1 MANNSIIAPNEF
13 LPDENDKM
21 FSSQRVQEQVFR
33 LNQLAKLGGGE
44 DWEGY
49 QKKEEETGIPAIY
62 HAFSKERRN
71 VNEVHVPPGAVNEDN
86 AELLE
91 SMPPADAAQIGFDK
105 VTLDALAEYGRR
117 RKFYGQMLDAQVEQ
131 MSAGEQWQSFGSGK
145 FATAGMDAPEDIT
158 PENYGDNLSKMA
170 RAIREADG
178 VDEVE
183 ARLRAERLMQVAG
196 HKRTPEEQTYLDGA
210 YARIQN
216 GESIDTILAEDAFNK
231 SPYLSRMLQLYDN
244 TLRRTAMMT
253 QAVIGEVYGGEQWE
267 KFSDKE
273 KGYALDALR
282 QSFPGLPWLHDVSP
296 AMIGEKTLAGG
307 GLQWE
312 NLANIMGAVTIGKA
326 IIESFNPFSDGNPL
340 YMGGGALKTNRYYYN
355 RMIDAARP
363 SSLAFDIGQGAIDSL
378 AFLVNIGFGGFAAG
392 TEKLLETI
400 TWRTALPTL
409 GKVFGINA
417 LHALKGGKYGAYAI
431 NALVQ
436 GIGENMTA
444 AEANPVVVYDGSTG
458 MKVELNDGDA
468 DSMFNNIVLAFG
480 RNYLAQAISVGTE
493 GVGGVIDGLVTL
505 PKGAKKFLLQK
516 ILGNLSPKVMA
527 RTQDMLGRFGING
540 MTGEFFEELLEDY
553 LQPAK
558 DRMLELVGADALSTH
573 QTPQSWASP
582 GRWALTT
589 AGVLYAMR
597 APFSAVS
604 TATVISD
611 YARGK
616 IAFEQ
621 VLNEAGVGEGSKPT
635 DKDQSAVS
643 GHAQRAMHVVNG
655 RVHFVPSVGVEAVY
669 AKHPDVAEKIRPII
683 HDDGTGTMAVNSFE
697 AGEMMRNNP
706 ETVNAMRE
714 VLECTTSVKNLS
726 VEDARAAL
734 QVYGDR
740 VQFVSDVAGAVKLGI
755 EAMPDSSRRRR
766 ISGGNSYAIAQMV
779 ACFAD
784 VLLGRDFE
792 LLPPDAKAARK
803 EEVIKAISGLTASD
817 ADALS
822 SAVPVEERKGFNIGE
837 AYDNLVALRNAT
849 ADFADAT
856 GMDVSPSVMN
866 AAEAAVALQ
875 DATED
880 TADLDVKL
888 NDAVAAMLMAG
899 LNGRPMMRVGNM
911 ALRVR
916 EVKGEADN
924 SPATFRAEIQ
934 FLKPD
939 TAKADRRRTP
949 DANGVLVLGE
959 ADTYDKA
966 VAIISTDAELRDDI
980 RTRLAEATEA
990 TKAWRNAVNAGLYT
1004 ALHGDAAMLANGDNI
1019 TIRNEGG
1026 EINLRATAPLY
1037 RNLLKAVIMQQAG
1050 RTAEEVYTETMW
1062 IGDGNGNWTMA
1073 LPRFELSDEAV
1084 NKFANG
1090 TPVTLGDIV
1099 GKNYPLFRI
1108 HPEMAALTVP
1118 VLDGDAADTVSGV
1131 PPRDAAA
1138 VREHA
1143 AGALR
1148 GDAKSRG
1155 MLAAMVYAS
1164 VADVL
1169 ERREGLQDGAI
1180 PRMMPNDDAITGEH
1194 LRDIVLR
1201 DGANGIFNQQEI
1213 DRRLIRS
1220 FAIPQEHQG
1229 NPAEYVLRL
1238 ANGAGGIDALL
1249 EKGIETNATPPELQG
1264 LTTFSEKGGLVN
1276 DYSTLIT
1283 LLKGADASTMPHE
1296 LGHWMLRVLRQFVK
1310 SGVASRQLMDAVAAI
1325 DAHLD
1330 NYARSKGAIEG
1341 TNEWESVRHEAFS
1354 ESFVKYLMTADAD
1367 ELTQGAFSQLR
1378 RQLLNTY
1385 KWMRSNS
1392 TIEPAASLNELFDS
1406 LVAAGEMFDRG
1417 EAPLSAFDADT
1428 FRAIFAEAG
1437 LLDSS
1442 NEAIGKFLDLLG
1454 IARDAQETLAGREAV
1469 NSIDR
1474 EKLTAEARQK
1484 YADSSFAK
1492 LAAALNRLGGF
1503 PVEALIEALP
1513 DTVPGEKREELRR
1526 VLHETAR
1533 RQGWAFHART
1543 AEALMREARRGEED
1557 AKAAVKAQT
1566 TRIAEMEQQLAA
1578 LENHAR
1584 EVADRPAAIRQEID
1598 SIMADVNAIAKK
1610 IEDLQSRHFPDA
1622 QRLTELQSQLDIN
1635 KKRHKPTAKLREEI
1649 DTLQKR
1655 MVRFVRKREELNY
1668 AQRRLNDK
1676 AMKASGRLERVN
1688 ASNAVAEAQAD
1699 VAQKKADIEIA
1710 RGRLAELQGALQI
1723 ARENANAARA
1733 HTGMRDVTYS
1743 ITAYH
1748 GSRADFDKFAS
1759 SFINTGEGVQ
1769 AYGHGIYFTSEEDVA
1784 RWYAEK
1790 LASPG
1795 EKRNLYKVKLF
1806 GKWWRK
1812 EKLLDW
1818 DEAMPPGQMK
1828 RLSKALRKA
1837 GNYSAALVRLVE
1849 RLEKMRTIEKELS
1862 ELGDFAGAD
1871 ALENLRDELRDV
1883 YNEVSASDIDP
1894 VELTNQI
1901 NALTQKYGA
1910 PSVRT
1915 VKDLENLIKTIE
1927 PMYRSSPKTL
1937 KDASASREARTAAK
1951 AEMGYAVRELSSA
1964 LRDIDRASRHAGDI
1978 RLNNRDTERKIDVI
1992 NALIYGDPTTLSGKE
2007 IYKALS
2013 EIMESDKAASEFL
2026 LKEAGINGI
2035 TYIGR
2040 SSGKRDYVIFDDAD
2054 IAIEDHIRYKLGG
2067 TRGGNSPADL
2077 AQMRKR
2083 AEAFAARY
2091 PGVVFHIVDHF
2102 DQLSETLRE
2111 RPQSRYMEGCV
2122 DENGEVWIVLGMV
2135 TPERLDAVCAH
2146 ETVGH
2151 VGLENFIGA
2160 GFLGFLD
2167 DVYRQHVS
2175 DMAEIRRRYGI
2186 DDAHGGVAEQRR
2198 LTREWL
2204 AHLAESLPEDR
2215 PGFWAQIVAAF
2226 RELLRSLGFDVEWSE
2241 RDLRVL
2247 LAKDAVYLRNA
2258 TAADITAQ
2266 YGESARPY
2274 PDGGALHS
2282 ISPNSDFS
2290 SQAAEDLRSL
2300 EISDQMRALRAAMDS
2315 GELPA
2320 RSFAELVDA
2329 IASFRTEADFVKE
2342 YKAAAMRDAFNH
2354 PDMTMRMKTLDSA
2367 KLNAMFEQ
2375 LALVLKQFAP
2385 NYTYSQRR
2393 QINVSRALQLI
2404 GGSTVNAIMHN
2415 RLDAEGLD
2423 GDVRLFGSI
2432 KAEANNIVMALS
2444 KIAKRAGELRKD
2456 GEPTTESLK
2465 AKARDAQLALESLN
2479 RINQFVAVA
2488 RRINR
2493 AQAMVT
2499 NFVKELRVS
2508 SLGKQR
2514 GRIDGDALNAM
2525 REILLAVTHNQNV
2538 PIDANSQRNSVGN
2551 WRKRY
2556 VSEMDAAA
2564 VESGMEPRQ
2573 WGEVCFRD
2581 DIDLQS
2587 LTIDEAQELS
2597 EFFKFI
2603 KHTGRALVDQTRLDN
2618 KEHRRS
2624 TIRQIVAE
2632 LTPDAERNNH
2642 HAMPATEERDAGLW
2656 ELLKSVCRSW
2666 DARSTSVWR
2675 YMTEHGEALNGIYR
2689 LLTEMKTREDSLRAL
2704 VYDGNGADGL
2714 NTILQDIERIASEQG
2729 VDVSSLDNS
2738 PVAFTGN
2745 DDTHSYRHWTLHEV
2759 IMATLYLGTDSGRQR
2774 LRRTINTDS
2783 AMREADLV
2791 EKYPDAV
2798 LEQIPAALPPVI
2810 LEKVNG
2816 IWAALERL
2824 NASVRDTYRKQYGYE
2839 LDLLDP
2845 VPFSVNGVQMTGGYA
2860 PIAYRYSAAA
2870 YKPGLQDK
2878 VGEGKGTDMDLFE
2891 RGRAYTPQTQ
2901 AVHKRLG
2908 ILFGHPPLALTM
2920 KTLLRYTEEAS
2931 HYASHA
2937 LGMGYILK
2945 VMRSKEVKN
2954 VFERAYGVEAYR
2966 ALEAT
2971 LLQVSAPN
2979 KYLERATTAEK
2990 YLKSTVVAAALW
3002 GNASSVLKQTAS
3014 ITVGASEVGIGNLL
3028 STMGDFL
3035 AHPREMVAKVREAS
3049 PYMRN
3054 RVNKLDDNI
3063 ANTLEQLFATGS
3075 ERILNRVQWLGYA
3088 PIGYFDMVVAGIG
3101 FTAAFRKAISDGRTP
3116 MEAKAYA
3123 EDFVKRTQGSAETLY
3138 NPQIKNT
3145 FFGRSMTMFMTAA
3158 IAQYN
3163 FLRHDMAIASKRGI
3177 ASTVSAVAFDMVVP
3191 ALICAAITM
3200 VLTPGGGG
3208 DDDDTEL
3215 EKRIARG
3222 RDEFLANLWGGIPMA
3237 NFVGDAWLTMA
3248 ASDFSGGRMN
3258 RMEYLSPLADAVGSL
3273 GRAGKLA
3280 YNGQLLAAA
3289 INLGNAI
3296 SIPANM
3302 PVIKV
3307 AERLA
3312 KYAKALHL
3320 TDPDEK
3326 PWTLREFTREAE
3338 KETR

>member
-62 HAFSKERRN
+62 HAFGKERRN

-183 ARLRAERLMQVAG
+183 AHLRAERLMQVAG

-231 SPYLSRMLQLYDN
+231 SPYLARMLQLYDN

-312 NLANIMGAVTIGKA
+312 NLANMMGAVTIGKA

-378 AFLVNIGFGGFAAG
+378 AFMLNIGVGGFAAG
-392 TEKLLETI
+392 TEKLLEKI

-417 LHALKGGKYGAYAI
+417 LHALKGGEYGAYAI

-604 TATVISD
+604 TATVIRD

-621 VLNEAGVGEGSKPT
+621 VLNEAGVGEDSKPT

-755 EAMPDSSRRRR
+755 EAMPDSPQRRR

-849 ADFADAT
+849 AGFADAT

-934 FLKPD
+934 FLNPD
-939 TAKADRRRTP
+939 TAKADRRGKP

-966 VAIISTDAELRDDI
+966 VDIISTDAELRDDI

-1037 RNLLKAVIMQQAG
+1037 RNLLKAVIMLQAG
-1050 RTAEEVYTETMW
+1050 RTAEEVYAETMW

-1090 TPVTLGDIV
+1090 TPVTLGEIV
-1099 GKNYPLFRI
+1099 GENYPLFRI
-1108 HPEMAALTVP
+1108 HPEMATLTVP

-1131 PPRDAAA
+1131 PPRAAAA

-1249 EKGIETNATPPELQG
+1249 AKGIETNATPPELQG

-1492 LAAALNRLGGF
+1492 LAVALNRLGGF

-1557 AKAAVKAQT
+1557 AKTAVKAQT

-1584 EVADRPAAIRQEID
+1584 EVAGRPAAIRQEID

-1610 IEDLQSRHFPDA
+1610 IEDLQARHFPDA

-1655 MVRFVRKREELNY
+1655 MARFVRKREELNS

-1699 VAQKKADIEIA
+1699 VEQKKADIEIA
-1710 RGRLAELQGALQI
+1710 RGRLTELQDALQV

-1733 HTGMRDVTYS
+1733 RTGVRDVTYS

-1748 GSRADFDKFAS
+1748 GSPADF
-1759 SFINTGEGVQ
+1759 
-1769 AYGHGIYFTSEEDVA
+1769 
-1784 RWYAEK
+1784 
-1790 LASPG
+1790 
-1795 EKRNLYKVKLF
+1795 
-1806 GKWWRK
+1806 
-1812 EKLLDW
+1812 
-1818 DEAMPPGQMK
+1818 
-1828 RLSKALRKA
+1828 
-1837 GNYSAALVRLVE
+1837 
-1849 RLEKMRTIEKELS
+1849 
-1862 ELGDFAGAD
+1862 
-1871 ALENLRDELRDV
+1871 
-1883 YNEVSASDIDP
+1883 
-1894 VELTNQI
+1894 
-1901 NALTQKYGA
+1901 
-1910 PSVRT
+1910 
-1915 VKDLENLIKTIE
+1915 
-1927 PMYRSSPKTL
+1927 
-1937 KDASASREARTAAK
+1937 
-1951 AEMGYAVRELSSA
+1951 
-1964 LRDIDRASRHAGDI
+1964 
-1978 RLNNRDTERKIDVI
+1978 
-1992 NALIYGDPTTLSGKE
+1992 
-2007 IYKALS
+2007 
-2013 EIMESDKAASEFL
+2013 
-2026 LKEAGINGI
+2026 
-2035 TYIGR
+2035 
-2040 SSGKRDYVIFDDAD
+2040 
-2054 IAIEDHIRYKLGG
+2054 
-2067 TRGGNSPADL
+2067 

-2102 DQLSETLRE
+2102 DQLSENLRK

-2135 TPERLDAVCAH
+2135 TPERIDAVCAH

-2151 VGLENFIGA
+2151 VGLENFLGA

-2167 DVYRQHVS
+2167 DVYRQHVG

-2226 RELLRSLGFDVEWSE
+2226 RELLRSLGFDMEWSG

-2247 LAKDAVYLRNA
+2247 LAKDAVYLRNV
-2258 TAADITAQ
+2258 AADAVKKNLKAANGIDDALMMKLRVPGAPNTATQKGQLRDSDVPHADGFMEWAGLPGNRLYADYEFLYARHPQYFKSQEEARAAVELVLAHPERVKNVQKNISFVGQDAETGKIYRIEINPKMSRRRHHIRSVFEINQAQYNKIRLSPVQVFQPLPPGERITA
-2266 YGESARPY
+2266 GDRTLDSLIRRVESH
-2274 PDGGALHS
+2274 GALHS
-2282 ISPNSDFS
+2282 ISPNPDFS

-2354 PDMTMRMKTLDSA
+2354 PDMTMRMRTLDNA
-2367 KLNAMFEQ
+2367 KINAMFEQ

-2465 AKARDAQLALESLN
+2465 VKARDAQLALESLN

-2514 GRIDGDALNAM
+2514 GRIDGDALNAL
-2525 REILLAVTHNQNV
+2525 REILLAVTHNQNI

-2603 KHTGRALVDQTRLDN
+2603 KHTGWALVDQTRLDN

-2798 LEQIPAALPPVI
+2798 LEQIPATLPPVI

-2971 LLQVSAPN
+2971 LLQVSAPD

-3028 STMGDFL
+3028 SAMGDFL

-3063 ANTLEQLFATGS
+3063 ANTLEQLFATGP
-3075 ERILNRVQWLGYA
+3075 ERIFNRVQWLGYA
-3088 PIGYFDMVVAGIG
+3088 PMGYFDMVVAGIG
-3101 FTAAFRKAISDGRTP
+3101 FTAAFRKAISEGRTP

-3163 FLRHDMAIASKRGI
+3163 FLRHDMAMASKKGI

-3200 VLTPGGGG
+3200 ALTPGGGG

-3289 INLGNAI
+3289 LNLGNAI

>member
-145 FATAGMDAPEDIT
+145 FVSAGMDAPEDIT

-183 ARLRAERLMQVAG
+183 AHLRAERLMQVAG

-231 SPYLSRMLQLYDN
+231 SPYLARMLQLYDN

-253 QAVIGEVYGGEQWE
+253 QAVVGEVYGGEQWE

-312 NLANIMGAVTIGKA
+312 NLANMMGAVTIGKA

-378 AFLVNIGFGGFAAG
+378 AFLLNIGVGGFAAG
-392 TEKLLETI
+392 TAKLLGKI

-417 LHALKGGKYGAYAI
+417 LHALKGGEYGAYAI

-540 MTGEFFEELLEDY
+540 MSGEFFEELLEDY

-558 DRMLELVGADALSTH
+558 DRLLELVGADALSTH

-597 APFSAVS
+597 APFSAIS

-755 EAMPDSSRRRR
+755 EAMPDSSQRRR
-766 ISGGNSYAIAQMV
+766 ITGGNSYAIAQMV

-803 EEVIKAISGLTASD
+803 KEVIKAISGLTASD

-822 SAVPVEERKGFNIGE
+822 AAVPVEERRGFNVGE

-849 ADFADAT
+849 AGFADAT

-934 FLKPD
+934 FLNPD
-939 TAKADRRRTP
+939 TAKADRRGTP

-1090 TPVTLGDIV
+1090 TPVTLGEIV

-1108 HPEMAALTVP
+1108 HPEMATLPVP

-1249 EKGIETNATPPELQG
+1249 EKGIETNAAPPELQG

-1392 TIEPAASLNELFDS
+1392 TIAPAASLNELFDS

-1417 EAPLSAFDADT
+1417 EAPLSAFDANT

-1533 RQGWAFHART
+1533 RQGWAFHARA
-1543 AEALMREARRGEED
+1543 AEELMREARHGAED

-1584 EVADRPAAIRQEID
+1584 EVAGRPAAIRQEID

-1610 IEDLQSRHFPDA
+1610 IEDLQARHFPDS

-1655 MVRFVRKREELNY
+1655 MARFVRKREELNS

-1699 VAQKKADIEIA
+1699 VTQKKADIEIA
-1710 RGRLAELQGALQI
+1710 RGRLTELQDALQV
-1723 ARENANAARA
+1723 ARNNANAARA
-1733 HTGMRDVTYS
+1733 RTGVRDGTY
-1743 ITAYH
+1743 
-1748 GSRADFDKFAS
+1748 
-1759 SFINTGEGVQ
+1759 
-1769 AYGHGIYFTSEEDVA
+1769 
-1784 RWYAEK
+1784 
-1790 LASPG
+1790 
-1795 EKRNLYKVKLF
+1795 
-1806 GKWWRK
+1806 
-1812 EKLLDW
+1812 
-1818 DEAMPPGQMK
+1818 
-1828 RLSKALRKA
+1828 
-1837 GNYSAALVRLVE
+1837 
-1849 RLEKMRTIEKELS
+1849 
-1862 ELGDFAGAD
+1862 
-1871 ALENLRDELRDV
+1871 
-1883 YNEVSASDIDP
+1883 
-1894 VELTNQI
+1894 
-1901 NALTQKYGA
+1901 
-1910 PSVRT
+1910 
-1915 VKDLENLIKTIE
+1915 
-1927 PMYRSSPKTL
+1927 
-1937 KDASASREARTAAK
+1937 
-1951 AEMGYAVRELSSA
+1951 
-1964 LRDIDRASRHAGDI
+1964 
-1978 RLNNRDTERKIDVI
+1978 
-1992 NALIYGDPTTLSGKE
+1992 
-2007 IYKALS
+2007 
-2013 EIMESDKAASEFL
+2013 
-2026 LKEAGINGI
+2026 GI
-2035 TYIGR
+2035 T
-2040 SSGKRDYVIFDDAD
+2040 
-2054 IAIEDHIRYKLGG
+2054 
-2067 TRGGNSPADL
+2067 
-2077 AQMRKR
+2077 
-2083 AEAFAARY
+2083 
-2091 PGVVFHIVDHF
+2091 
-2102 DQLSETLRE
+2102 
-2111 RPQSRYMEGCV
+2111 
-2122 DENGEVWIVLGMV
+2122 
-2135 TPERLDAVCAH
+2135 
-2146 ETVGH
+2146 
-2151 VGLENFIGA
+2151 
-2160 GFLGFLD
+2160 
-2167 DVYRQHVS
+2167 
-2175 DMAEIRRRYGI
+2175 
-2186 DDAHGGVAEQRR
+2186 
-2198 LTREWL
+2198 
-2204 AHLAESLPEDR
+2204 
-2215 PGFWAQIVAAF
+2215 
-2226 RELLRSLGFDVEWSE
+2226 
-2241 RDLRVL
+2241 
-2247 LAKDAVYLRNA
+2247 
-2258 TAADITAQ
+2258 
-2266 YGESARPY
+2266 
-2274 PDGGALHS
+2274 
-2282 ISPNSDFS
+2282 DFS
-2290 SQAAEDLRSL
+2290 SQVAEDLRSL

-2354 PDMTMRMKTLDSA
+2354 PDMSMRMRTLDSA

-2514 GRIDGDALNAM
+2514 GRIDGDALNAL
-2525 REILLAVTHNQNV
+2525 REILLAVTHNQNI

-2666 DARSTSVWR
+2666 DARCTSVWR

-2971 LLQVSAPN
+2971 LLQVSAPD

-3014 ITVGASEVGIGNLL
+3014 ITVGASEVGLGNLL
-3028 STMGDFL
+3028 SAMGDFL

-3063 ANTLEQLFATGS
+3063 ANTLEQLFATGP
-3075 ERILNRVQWLGYA
+3075 ERIFNRVQWLGYA
-3088 PIGYFDMVVAGIG
+3088 PMGYFDMVVAGIG
-3101 FTAAFRKAISDGRTP
+3101 FTAAFRKAISEGRTP

-3138 NPQIKNT
+3138 NQQIKNT

-3163 FLRHDMAIASKRGI
+3163 FLRHDMAMASKRGI

-3200 VLTPGGGG
+3200 ALTPGGGG

-3289 INLGNAI
+3289 LNLGNAI

>member
-231 SPYLSRMLQLYDN
+231 SPYLARMLQLYDN

-669 AKHPDVAEKIRPII
+669 AKHPDVAEKIRPIM

-726 VEDARAAL
+726 VEDARAAI

-856 GMDVSPSVMN
+856 GIDVSTSVMN

-1050 RTAEEVYTETMW
+1050 KTAEEVYTETMW

-1090 TPVTLGDIV
+1090 TPVTLGEIV

-1138 VREHA
+1138 AREHA

-1249 EKGIETNATPPELQG
+1249 EKGIETNASPPELQG

-1533 RQGWAFHART
+1533 RQGWVFHART

-1584 EVADRPAAIRQEID
+1584 EVAGRPAAIRQEID

-1655 MVRFVRKREELNY
+1655 MARFVRKREELNY

-1710 RGRLAELQGALQI
+1710 RGRLAELQDALQI

-1748 GSRADFDKFAS
+1748 G
-1759 SFINTGEGVQ
+1759 
-1769 AYGHGIYFTSEEDVA
+1769 
-1784 RWYAEK
+1784 
-1790 LASPG
+1790 
-1795 EKRNLYKVKLF
+1795 
-1806 GKWWRK
+1806 
-1812 EKLLDW
+1812 
-1818 DEAMPPGQMK
+1818 
-1828 RLSKALRKA
+1828 
-1837 GNYSAALVRLVE
+1837 
-1849 RLEKMRTIEKELS
+1849 
-1862 ELGDFAGAD
+1862 
-1871 ALENLRDELRDV
+1871 
-1883 YNEVSASDIDP
+1883 
-1894 VELTNQI
+1894 
-1901 NALTQKYGA
+1901 
-1910 PSVRT
+1910 
-1915 VKDLENLIKTIE
+1915 
-1927 PMYRSSPKTL
+1927 
-1937 KDASASREARTAAK
+1937 
-1951 AEMGYAVRELSSA
+1951 
-1964 LRDIDRASRHAGDI
+1964 
-1978 RLNNRDTERKIDVI
+1978 
-1992 NALIYGDPTTLSGKE
+1992 
-2007 IYKALS
+2007 
-2013 EIMESDKAASEFL
+2013 
-2026 LKEAGINGI
+2026 
-2035 TYIGR
+2035 
-2040 SSGKRDYVIFDDAD
+2040 
-2054 IAIEDHIRYKLGG
+2054 
-2067 TRGGNSPADL
+2067 SPADL

-2135 TPERLDAVCAH
+2135 TPERIDAVCAH

-2175 DMAEIRRRYGI
+2175 DMDEIRRRYGI

-2226 RELLRSLGFDVEWSE
+2226 RELLRSLGFDMEWSE

-2465 AKARDAQLALESLN
+2465 VKARDAQLALESLN

-2514 GRIDGDALNAM
+2514 GRIDGDALNAL

-2971 LLQVSAPN
+2971 LLQVSAPD

-3014 ITVGASEVGIGNLL
+3014 ITVGASEVGLGNLL
-3028 STMGDFL
+3028 SAMGDFL

-3163 FLRHDMAIASKRGI
+3163 FLRHDMAMASKRGI

-3200 VLTPGGGG
+3200 ALTPGGAG

>member
-196 HKRTPEEQTYLDGA
+196 HKRTPEEQTCLDGA

-378 AFLVNIGFGGFAAG
+378 AFMVNIGFGGFAAG

-911 ALRVR
+911 TLRVR

-1050 RTAEEVYTETMW
+1050 KTAEEVYTETMW

-1073 LPRFELSDEAV
+1073 LPRFELSDEDA

-1090 TPVTLGDIV
+1090 TPVTLGEIV

-1249 EKGIETNATPPELQG
+1249 EKGIETNAAPPELQG

-1566 TRIAEMEQQLAA
+1566 TRIAEMEQQLSA

-1584 EVADRPAAIRQEID
+1584 EVAGRPAAIRQEID

-1635 KKRHKPTAKLREEI
+1635 KKRNKPTAKLREEI

-1655 MVRFVRKREELNY
+1655 MARFVSKREELY
-1668 AQRRLNDK
+1668 SARRRLNDK

-1710 RGRLAELQGALQI
+1710 RGRLAELQDALQV
-1723 ARENANAARA
+1723 ARENAIAARA
-1733 HTGMRDVTYS
+1733 RTEGRDVTYS
-1743 ITAYH
+1743 IT
-1748 GSRADFDKFAS
+1748 
-1759 SFINTGEGVQ
+1759 
-1769 AYGHGIYFTSEEDVA
+1769 
-1784 RWYAEK
+1784 
-1790 LASPG
+1790 
-1795 EKRNLYKVKLF
+1795 
-1806 GKWWRK
+1806 
-1812 EKLLDW
+1812 
-1818 DEAMPPGQMK
+1818 
-1828 RLSKALRKA
+1828 
-1837 GNYSAALVRLVE
+1837 
-1849 RLEKMRTIEKELS
+1849 
-1862 ELGDFAGAD
+1862 
-1871 ALENLRDELRDV
+1871 
-1883 YNEVSASDIDP
+1883 
-1894 VELTNQI
+1894 
-1901 NALTQKYGA
+1901 
-1910 PSVRT
+1910 
-1915 VKDLENLIKTIE
+1915 
-1927 PMYRSSPKTL
+1927 
-1937 KDASASREARTAAK
+1937 
-1951 AEMGYAVRELSSA
+1951 
-1964 LRDIDRASRHAGDI
+1964 
-1978 RLNNRDTERKIDVI
+1978 
-1992 NALIYGDPTTLSGKE
+1992 
-2007 IYKALS
+2007 
-2013 EIMESDKAASEFL
+2013 
-2026 LKEAGINGI
+2026 
-2035 TYIGR
+2035 
-2040 SSGKRDYVIFDDAD
+2040 
-2054 IAIEDHIRYKLGG
+2054 
-2067 TRGGNSPADL
+2067 
-2077 AQMRKR
+2077 
-2083 AEAFAARY
+2083 
-2091 PGVVFHIVDHF
+2091 
-2102 DQLSETLRE
+2102 
-2111 RPQSRYMEGCV
+2111 
-2122 DENGEVWIVLGMV
+2122 
-2135 TPERLDAVCAH
+2135 
-2146 ETVGH
+2146 
-2151 VGLENFIGA
+2151 
-2160 GFLGFLD
+2160 
-2167 DVYRQHVS
+2167 
-2175 DMAEIRRRYGI
+2175 
-2186 DDAHGGVAEQRR
+2186 
-2198 LTREWL
+2198 
-2204 AHLAESLPEDR
+2204 
-2215 PGFWAQIVAAF
+2215 
-2226 RELLRSLGFDVEWSE
+2226 
-2241 RDLRVL
+2241 
-2247 LAKDAVYLRNA
+2247 
-2258 TAADITAQ
+2258 
-2266 YGESARPY
+2266 
-2274 PDGGALHS
+2274 
-2282 ISPNSDFS
+2282 DFS

-2465 AKARDAQLALESLN
+2465 VKARDAQLALESLN

-2514 GRIDGDALNAM
+2514 GRIDGDALNAL

-2971 LLQVSAPN
+2971 LLQVSAPD

-3014 ITVGASEVGIGNLL
+3014 ITVGASEVGLGNLL
-3028 STMGDFL
+3028 SAMGDFL

-3101 FTAAFRKAISDGRTP
+3101 FTAAFRKAISEGRTP

-3163 FLRHDMAIASKRGI
+3163 FLRHDMAMASKRGI

-3200 VLTPGGGG
+3200 ALTPGGGG